1 MLLAAVAILAV
12 GVTHLIDFGVYD
24 LRYRIFNANSAGSWS
39 HVMVTGM
46 LVIGAAICVV
56 GARRQTAQRA
66 AWVTTAVALIP
77 VFLVGAAPRVHAEID
92 ALSHGRLLYAPL
104 LAIVVYCVWRLT
116 RGSAYFTLVRA
127 GAALLLASYVIH
139 VLEPHNIADTLGWT
153 VGGWGFQVVVVLK
166 EGLELAG
173 VLLALLGLW
182 GTATAPA
189 QLARDTAGEGPSAP
203 QVHARERR

>member
-1 MLLAAVAILAV
+1 MLLAAAAIAAV
-12 GVTHLIDFGVYD
+12 GVTHLIDFGVYN

-46 LVIGAAICVV
+46 LVVGAAICVV

-66 AWVTTAVALIP
+66 AWVTTAVALTP

-92 ALSHGRLLYAPL
+92 RLSHGRLLYAPL

-116 RGSAYFTLVRA
+116 RGSDYFAVVRA
-127 GAALLLASYVIH
+127 GAGLLLASYVIH
-139 VLEPHNIADTLGWT
+139 VLEPHNIAEALGWT

-173 VLLALLGLW
+173 ILLALLALW
-182 GTATAPA
+182 GTATAPDRTPHEA
-189 QLARDTAGEGPSAP
+189 AGGAPSAP